1 MALTEVPPC
10 RALDR
15 DPSGLI
21 QGGRQLFVGPVR
33 PIEPTALGAVLHPPL
48 DRRRQRLGHPTRLAR
63 GPVDLEARPASFMIQ
78 REPAPHGG
86 AMHAQILGDGPTL
99 TAPAR
104 HQHRLAPVAEASVGG
119 RLENVFE
126 VRLFR
131 CRQPNPLHRFC
142 LPLMRHLTRGYLK
155 KDVRSSGVC
164 MSIQR
169 PVAHHTPQ
177 SHASLQTSFPPGSAS

>member
-99 TAPAR
+99 AAPTG
-104 HQHRLAPVAEASVGG
+104 HQDRLASVAESSVGG
-119 RLENVFE
+119 RLEGVFQ
-126 VRLFR
+126 LFVFR
-131 CRQPNPLHRFC
+131 GCQLNPP
-142 LPLMRHLTRGYLK
+142 PLCPPPLIRHLTRG
-155 KDVRSSGVC
+155 
-164 MSIQR
+164 
-169 PVAHHTPQ
+169 
-177 SHASLQTSFPPGSAS
+177 